1 MSLTPACGYLGRCEK
16 ISPSAGLSS
25 IDRGRAFFAPYAALA
40 GGSAN
45 TE

>member
-1 MSLTPACGYLGRCEK
+1 MGRGAQTRSDGPDNE
-16 ISPSAGLSS
+16 SS
-25 IDRGRAFFAPYAALA
+25 YAALA